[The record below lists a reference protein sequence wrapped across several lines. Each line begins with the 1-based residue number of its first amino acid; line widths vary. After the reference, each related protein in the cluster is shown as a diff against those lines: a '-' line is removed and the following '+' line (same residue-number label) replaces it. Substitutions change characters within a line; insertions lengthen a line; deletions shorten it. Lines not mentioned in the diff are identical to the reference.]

1 VASLW
6 RHREFQKFWA
16 GSAISD
22 VGSQITALAVPLIA
36 ALTLDA
42 TPWQMGLLS
51 AAGSAPILLVGLF
64 AGVWVDRVRRRPV
77 LIAADLGR
85 AALLLIIPLAAVS
98 GVLRIELLYAVLLL
112 TGALTVLF
120 DVADMSFLPSL
131 VTTDRIVEGN
141 TKLKSTSSAA
151 QVVGPSVGGV
161 LVSLMTAPFA
171 LLVDALSFLISA
183 AFIAATRVEEAA
195 PETRGARA
203 GVVEEI
209 TEGVRVVIGDRIL
222 RALASASAT
231 TILFGHMFMAVY
243 VLYMTR
249 VLGLSAMGVGLVFAT
264 GGVGSLAG
272 SVVAERLAR
281 RFGPGPTMIGAQVA
295 FGLAGMLVPL
305 AVLVPSWA
313 LPMIVASEFAS
324 WMAILVYWVN
334 AISVRQAITPDRVLG
349 RVSATMWFL
358 AGGANPI
365 GAVIGGAL
373 GGVLGV
379 PLTLVVASFGMLLS
393 FLWLL
398 LSPVRGLSSM
408 PAMDQA
414 RPASAAEPAAA
425 SR

>member
-1 VASLW
+1 MASLW
-6 RHREFQKFWA
+6 RHREFLKFWA

-42 TPWQMGLLS
+42 TPWQMGLLA

-64 AGVWVDRVRRRPV
+64 AGVWADRVRRRPV

-85 AALLLIIPLAAVS
+85 AALLLIVPLAAVS

-171 LLVDALSFLISA
+171 LLVDALSFLISG

-231 TILFGHMFMAVY
+231 TILFGHMFKAVY

-295 FGLAGMLVPL
+295 FGLAGTLVPL

-349 RVSATMWFL
+349 RVNATMWFL
-358 AGGANPI
+358 AGGAKPI

-373 GGVLGV
+373 GGALGV

-393 FLWLL
+393 FIWLL
-398 LSPVRGLSSM
+398 LSPVRGLSAM
-408 PAMDQA
+408 PATAHADHA
-414 RPASAAEPAAA
+414 GTPELATAVR
-425 SR
+425 

>member
-6 RHREFQKFWA
+6 RHREFLKFWA
-16 GSAISD
+16 GSAISS
-22 VGSQITALAVPLIA
+22 VGSEVTALAVPLIA
-36 ALTLDA
+36 ALTLEA

-51 AAGSAPILLVGLF
+51 AAGGAPILLVGLF

-77 LIAADLGR
+77 MITADLGR
-85 AALLLIIPLAAVS
+85 AALLLIIPLAAVT
-98 GVLRIELLYAVLLL
+98 GALRIETLYTVLLL

-120 DVADMSFLPSL
+120 DVANMSLLPSL
-131 VTTDRIVEGN
+131 VTPDRIVDGN
-141 TKLKSTSSAA
+141 TKLQSTSAAA
-151 QVVGPSVGGV
+151 QVVGPGVGGV

-171 LLVDALSFLISA
+171 LLADAVSFLISA
-183 AFIAATRVEEAA
+183 AFIARTRVAEAA
-195 PETRGARA
+195 PDTRGARA
-203 GVVEEI
+203 GVAREI
-209 TEGVRVVIGDRIL
+209 AEGVGVVIGDRIL
-222 RALASASAT
+222 RALAGASAT
-231 TILFGHMFMAVY
+231 TILFGRMFMAVY

-249 VLGLSAMGVGLVFAT
+249 VLGLNAVGVGLVFAT

-305 AVLVPSWA
+305 AVLVPWWA
-313 LPMIVASEFAS
+313 LPMIVASELAS
-324 WMAILVYWVN
+324 WMAILVYYVN

-349 RVSATMWFL
+349 RVNATMRFL

-373 GGVLGV
+373 GGLIGI
-379 PLTLVVASFGMLLS
+379 PLTLVVASFGMLLG

-398 LSPVRGLSSM
+398 LSPVRGLSAM
-408 PAMDQA
+408 PATD
-414 RPASAAEPAAA
+414 RSGPAPTPEPAAA
-425 SR
+425 PR

>member
-6 RHREFQKFWA
+6 RHREFLKFWA

-22 VGSQITALAVPLIA
+22 VGSQVTVLAVPLIA
-36 ALTLDA
+36 ALTLEA

-77 LIAADLGR
+77 MIATDLGR
-85 AALLLIIPLAAVS
+85 SALLLIIPLAAVT
-98 GVLRIELLYAVLLL
+98 GALRIEILYAVLLL

-120 DVADMSFLPSL
+120 DVANMSLLPSL
-131 VTTDRIVEGN
+131 VAPDRIVEGN
-141 TKLKSTSSAA
+141 TKLQSTSAVA
-151 QVVGPSVGGV
+151 QVAGPSVGGV
-161 LVSLMTAPFA
+161 LVNLMTAPFA

-183 AFIAATRVEEAA
+183 AFIARTRVAEATA
-195 PETRGARA
+195 DTRDARA
-203 GVVEEI
+203 GVVGEI
-209 TEGVRVVIGDRIL
+209 TEGVRVVVGDRVL
-222 RALASASAT
+222 RALAGASAT
-231 TILFGHMFMAVY
+231 TILFGRVFMAVY

-264 GGVGSLAG
+264 GGVGSFAG
-272 SVVAERLAR
+272 SIVAERLAR
-281 RFGPGPTMIGAQVA
+281 RFGPGPAMIGAQVA
-295 FGLAGMLVPL
+295 FGLTGMLVPL

-313 LPMIVASEFAS
+313 LPMIVASEFAQ
-324 WMAILVYWVN
+324 WMAILVYYVN

-349 RVSATMWFL
+349 RVNATMRFL

-365 GAVIGGAL
+365 GAVIGGTL
-373 GGVLGV
+373 GGLIGV
-379 PLTLVVASFGMLLS
+379 PLTLVVASFGMLLG

-398 LSPVRGLSSM
+398 LSPVRGLFAM
-408 PAMDQA
+408 PATGH
-414 RPASAAEPAAA
+414 SGAAPTPEPAAA

>member
-6 RHREFQKFWA
+6 RQREFLKFWA
-16 GSAISD
+16 GAAISG
-22 VGSQITALAVPLIA
+22 VGSEVTGLAVPLIA
-36 ALTLDA
+36 ALTLEA

-51 AAGSAPILLVGLF
+51 AAGGAPILLVGLF
-64 AGVWVDRVRRRPV
+64 AGVWVDRMRRRPV
-77 LIAADLGR
+77 MIAMDLGR
-85 AALLLIIPLAAVS
+85 AALLLIVPLAAMT
-98 GVLRIELLYAVLLL
+98 GVLRIEILYAVLLM

-120 DVADMSFLPSL
+120 DVANMSLLPSL
-131 VTTDRIVEGN
+131 VTPDRIVEGN
-141 TKLKSTSSAA
+141 SKLQSTSAAA
-151 QVVGPSVGGV
+151 QVAGPSVGGV

-171 LLVDALSFLISA
+171 LMVDALSFLISA
-183 AFIAATRVEEAA
+183 AFIARTRVAEAV
-195 PETRGARA
+195 PKGGDGRA
-203 GVVEEI
+203 GIVGEI
-209 TEGVRVVIGDRIL
+209 TEGVRVVIDDRVL
-222 RALASASAT
+222 RALAGASAT
-231 TILFGHMFMAVY
+231 TILFGRMFMAVY

-249 VLGLSAMGVGLVFAT
+249 VLGLSAVGVGLIFAT

-281 RFGPGPTMIGAQVA
+281 RFGPGPTMIGAQAA

-349 RVSATMWFL
+349 RVNATMRFL

-373 GGVLGV
+373 GGMIGV
-379 PLTLVVASFGMLLS
+379 PLTLVVASFGMLLG
-393 FLWLL
+393 FLWPL
-398 LSPVRGLSSM
+398 LSPVRGLSAM
-408 PAMDQA
+408 PVANHA
-414 RPASAAEPAAA
+414 GPPSTPEPATAA
-425 SR
+425 R

>member
-6 RHREFQKFWA
+6 RHREFLKFWA

-22 VGSQITALAVPLIA
+22 VGSQVTVLAVPLIA

-42 TPWQMGLLS
+42 TPWQMGLLA

-77 LIAADLGR
+77 MIATDLGR

-98 GVLRIELLYAVLLL
+98 GVLRIEILYAVLLS

-120 DVADMSFLPSL
+120 DVANMSFLPSL
-131 VTTDRIVEGN
+131 VATDRIVEGN
-141 TKLKSTSSAA
+141 TKLQSTSAA
-151 QVVGPSVGGV
+151 AHVVGPSVGGV
-161 LVSLMTAPFA
+161 LVSLLTAPFA
-171 LLVDALSFLISA
+171 LLVDALSFVISA
-183 AFIAATRVEEAA
+183 AFIARTRVAEAP
-195 PETRGARA
+195 PETRGGRA
-203 GVVEEI
+203 GVVGEI
-209 TEGVRVVIGDRIL
+209 TEGVRVVIDDRVL
-222 RALASASAT
+222 RALAGASAT
-231 TILFGHMFMAVY
+231 TILFGRMFMAVY

-249 VLGLSAMGVGLVFAT
+249 VLGLSAVGVGLVFAT

-272 SVVAERLAR
+272 SIVAERLAR

-295 FGLAGMLVPL
+295 FGLTGMLVPL

-313 LPMIVASEFAS
+313 LPMIIASEFAQ

-349 RVSATMWFL
+349 RVNATMWFL

-365 GAVIGGAL
+365 GSVIGGAL
-373 GGVLGV
+373 GGAIGV
-379 PLTLVVASFGMLLS
+379 PLTLVVASFGMLLG
-393 FLWLL
+393 FLWPLM
-398 LSPVRGLSSM
+398 SPVRGLSAM
-408 PAMDQA
+408 PVTDHSE
-414 RPASAAEPAAA
+414 PPSTPEPATAA
-425 SR
+425 R